1 MKNKRHKL
9 SFHFAANALLFL
21 LLIVV
26 GCGKSGANNKQADA
40 GLPAEAIAVR
50 NAFESAAPGHKHP
63 VTEVLSLV
71 KAGSV
76 NRDAYTEALPKL
88 QMLAAN
94 PTISTEQKKSLEAL
108 VEKLKVELAS
118 RKIR

>member
-1 MKNKRHKL
+1 MNNKRHNL
-9 SFHFAANALLFL
+9 SFYLAANLLLSL
-21 LLIVV
+21 LLIAV
-26 GCGKSGANNKQADA
+26 GCGKSGVENKQTDT

-71 KAGSV
+71 KAGSA
-76 NRDAYTEALPKL
+76 NRDAYAEALPKL

-108 VEKLKVELAS
+108 VEKLNGELAS
-118 RKIR
+118 RKLR